1 MSKWSSHNKFS
12 HNALSKKKCWPES
25 MVTLSRQCCRLPSYV
40 KMSVRET
47 QKAQYSLV
55 LNKSQHKKSTR
66 MVIKLYL
73 REGIIFYMADALK
86 MSLRQ
91 FQFTIQTARFQ
102 ILCAR
107 YFENWVDIFAKSTF
121 CKSIVT
127 TSHHSTQPYWGS
139 LQNIT
144 LNFES

>member
-1 MSKWSSHNKFS
+1 
-12 HNALSKKKCWPES
+12 
-25 MVTLSRQCCRLPSYV
+25 MVTLSRQCCRLPSSV

-91 FQFTIQTARFQ
+91 FQFTKQTARFQ
-102 ILCAR
+102 ILCSR
-107 YFENWVDIFAKSTF
+107 YFEN
-121 CKSIVT
+121 
-127 TSHHSTQPYWGS
+127 
-139 LQNIT
+139 
-144 LNFES
+144 